1 MSCTP
6 FFAIAVTPRKMLTI
20 FQTKSVWFGMLYVL
34 NCLSKKY
41 QQQFQQQR
49 QQQQQQQQHYHSDL
63 GHLKVFSRAC
73 AAVFPYTLHESVHD
87 TNGQNCCGWM
97 CKYRIL
103 CLWKWAWQCNLPLT
117 PDLFGGST
125 ETKPCQTN
133 HVTCDAQV
141 VYASNIFVLDQ
152 CKCDKKLKND
162 SG

>member
-1 MSCTP
+1 M
-6 FFAIAVTPRKMLTI
+6 IR
-20 FQTKSVWFGMLYVL
+20 YVL

-41 QQQFQQQR
+41 CSNNTSNNGNSNTIILIWATWECFRGLVQP
-49 QQQQQQQQHYHSDL
+49 
-63 GHLKVFSRAC
+63 V
-73 AAVFPYTLHESVHD
+73 AVFPYTLHESVHD

-97 CKYRIL
+97 CKYKIL

-117 PDLFGGST
+117 PDLFWGST

-152 CKCDKKLKND
+152 WKWDNKRQRLSFDTRLHRWSYNENVRR
-162 SG
+162 GRV